1 MPFSLKKCPS
11 RHACPIP
18 SRERGT
24 VHWRAAR
31 AGHREAVPADVPVKR
46 SSPADWARKA
56 LHAYW
61 VRRVHG
67 GRQAARRVD
76 TFHDDPGY
84 IAALAA
90 VVNDFWTRHG
100 QPAHLV
106 LSFHGLPR
114 RSLARGDPYHCFCRM
129 TGRLL
134 ARELGLEAHQWTLA
148 FQSRFGRGRWLEPY
162 TAATLAKLG
171 GARPR
176 RVDVFAP
183 GFVSDCL
190 ETLEELAI
198 EGKRTYQAAGGG
210 DYEVIPC
217 LNEHARWIAALADIV
232 LANLQGW
239 LSPPPSG
246 QAREATMLRAKVLG
260 ASA

>member
-1 MPFSLKKCPS
+1 
-11 RHACPIP
+11 
-18 SRERGT
+18 
-24 VHWRAAR
+24 
-31 AGHREAVPADVPVKR
+31 
-46 SSPADWARKA
+46 
-56 LHAYW
+56 
-61 VRRVHG
+61 
-67 GRQAARRVD
+67 
-76 TFHDDPGY
+76 
-84 IAALAA
+84 
-90 VVNDFWTRHG
+90 
-100 QPAHLV
+100 
-106 LSFHGLPR
+106 
-114 RSLARGDPYHCFCRM
+114 M

-171 GARPR
+171 ATRPR

-198 EGKRTYQAAGGG
+198 EGKRTFQAAGGG

-246 QAREATMLRAKVLG
+246 QAREATLLRAKVLG
-260 ASA
+260 GERLRPTCPSRRPFRRRSPVERVAADPNLHRHPCRLPLSSFHDRCHDDRSRKPSRERHLRRPHANRRRGDEPRATANRTTPMKRRWPKPPQ